1 MSSGSPCIDVCR
13 FDLPT
18 GWCEGCGRTRGEI
31 REWRKLTPYRRTA
44 VERDLPRRVRQ
55 LETAWIRQNRLAPP
69 ARAIPLPSE
78 GVEVR

>member
-13 FDLPT
+13 IDVPT

-44 VERDLPRRVRQ
+44 IERELPRRVRQ
-55 LETAWIRQNRLAPP
+55 LETARSWQNRSSP
-69 ARAIPLPSE
+69 PSE
-78 GVEVR
+78 VDPASQRSGRG